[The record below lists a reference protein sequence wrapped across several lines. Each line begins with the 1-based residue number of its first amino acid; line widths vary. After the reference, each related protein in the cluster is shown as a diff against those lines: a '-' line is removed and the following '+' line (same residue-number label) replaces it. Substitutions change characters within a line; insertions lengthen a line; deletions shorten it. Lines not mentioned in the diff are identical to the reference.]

1 MATNTETGGF
11 GRFFQQYTKTWMHA
25 VATAGLTAFGLLSFV
40 HRGFVLLAL
49 ACYIVPPIVLYITR
63 RGDDAAG
70 SSMSPTDAA
79 LAEQSESD
87 GNERNGG
94 ERIEPEDRSAPESG
108 ADSLG
113 PPPAE
118 PESRSESSREDERES
133 LEGTSTT
140 DREPEPRPSSEPT
153 ADAEPSTESAGTAAS
168 ESEVDE
174 PAGET
179 ELTGEAD
186 PAAEGAAPASESH
199 DEGETDSESEPE
211 PEWRHAEAP
220 TDATL
225 LDAAVA
231 DRSSAVAVGEGGVVA
246 TTDGEEWSITLEDG
260 PAAQGQTLHG
270 VDVTEDGEAA
280 WVAGD
285 GGAVGRLELD
295 TGRHTDYSAPD
306 DRTDNLAGIAVAGS
320 EGDETVLVINGSGE
334 VLRGRYRDG
343 DCSWD
348 APVQPGSGSSLS
360 DVVLVD
366 SSVGYCCDTNDGVF
380 ATDDGGER
388 FEPIG
393 IDGADGTPT
402 GLAGGEDGSC
412 FLCTDAGVVHRY
424 DGSRWTPERVCEDAL
439 TGIARVGDRL
449 AVCTADGTIHER
461 DGPTADWERADAD
474 APAELEA
481 IALGDDLGV
490 AVAGEGTVLERR

>member
-1 MATNTETGGF
+1 MATNTEPSGF

-63 RGDDAAG
+63 RGGDATG

-79 LAEQSESD
+79 LAEHEEPSES
-87 GNERNGG
+87 ERT
-94 ERIEPEDRSAPESG
+94 EPEGRSAPESG

-118 PESRSESSREDERES
+118 SDSRAESPSGDGRES
-133 LEGTSTT
+133 LEGASTT
-140 DREPEPRPSSEPT
+140 DREPEVEPEPRPSSESA
-153 ADAEPSTESAGTAAS
+153 ADAEPSTESTAAAASGSEGDESAGEAETATEDTAAAS
-168 ESEVDE
+168 E
-174 PAGET
+174 P
-179 ELTGEAD
+179 
-186 PAAEGAAPASESH
+186 H
-199 DEGETDSESEPE
+199 DGDETDSESYPE
-211 PEWRHAEAP
+211 PEWRPADVP

-231 DRSSAVAVGEGGVVA
+231 ERSSAVAVGEGGVVA
-246 TTDGEEWSITLEDG
+246 TTDGEEWSLVLEDG
-260 PAAQGQTLHG
+260 PAAQSQTLHG

-295 TGRHTDYSAPD
+295 SGRHTDYSAPD
-306 DRTDNLAGIAVAGS
+306 DRTDNLAGIAVAGTA
-320 EGDETVLVINGSGE
+320 GDETVLAINGSGE

-348 APVQPGSGSSLS
+348 EPATPGSGSSLS

-380 ATDDGGER
+380 ATEDGGER
-388 FEPIG
+388 FESIG
-393 IDGADGTPT
+393 IDDADGTPT
-402 GLAGGEDGSC
+402 GLAAGEDGTC
-412 FLCTDAGVVHRY
+412 HLCTDAGVVHRY
-424 DGSRWTPERVCEDAL
+424 DGSRWTPERVCDEGLA
-439 TGIARVGDRL
+439 GIARVEDRL
-449 AVCTADGTIHER
+449 AVCTVDGAIHER
-461 DGPTADWERADAD
+461 DGPTADWERVDAD
-474 APAELEA
+474 APAGLEA
-481 IALGDDLGV
+481 IALGGELGV
-490 AVAGEGTVLERR
+490 AVGGEGTTIERR

>member
-1 MATNTETGGF
+1 MATNTEPSGF

-79 LAEQSESD
+79 LAEHEEPD
-87 GNERNGG
+87 GS

-118 PESRSESSREDERES
+118 PDARAESPSEDGRES
-133 LEGTSTT
+133 LEGASTT
-140 DREPEPRPSSEPT
+140 DREPEVEPEPRPSSEPA
-153 ADAEPSTESAGTAAS
+153 ADAEPSTESTDAAAS

-174 PAGET
+174 SAGEPEPAT
-179 ELTGEAD
+179 EDT
-186 PAAEGAAPASESH
+186 AAVSEPH
-199 DEGETDSESEPE
+199 DEDEIDSESEPE
-211 PEWRHAEAP
+211 PEWRPADAP

-231 DRSSAVAVGEGGVVA
+231 GRSSAVAVGKDGVVA

-270 VDVTEDGEAA
+270 VDVTEDGQAT

-295 TGRHTDYSAPD
+295 SGRHTDYSAPD

-320 EGDETVLVINGSGE
+320 EGDETVLLINGSGE

-348 APVQPGSGSSLS
+348 EPATPGSGSSLS

-380 ATDDGGER
+380 ATEDGGER
-388 FEPIG
+388 FESIG

-402 GLAGGEDGSC
+402 GLAAGEDGTC
-412 FLCTDAGVVHRY
+412 YLCTDAGVVHRY
-424 DGSRWTPERVCEDAL
+424 DGSRWTPERVCEEAL
-439 TGIARVGDRL
+439 AGVARVGDRL
-449 AVCTADGTIHER
+449 AVCTADGAIHER
-461 DGPTADWERADAD
+461 DGPTADWKRADAD
-474 APAELEA
+474 ATAGLEA
-481 IALGDDLGV
+481 IALGDELGV
-490 AVAGEGTVLERR
+490 AVGSEGTVIERR

>member
-1 MATNTETGGF
+1 MATNTEPSGF
-11 GRFFQQYTKTWMHA
+11 GGFFQQYTKTWMHA

-79 LAEQSESD
+79 LAEQSESN
-87 GNERNGG
+87 GNERNGD
-94 ERIEPEDRSAPESG
+94 ERIESEDRSAPESG

-118 PESRSESSREDERES
+118 PDARAESPSGDERES
-133 LEGTSTT
+133 LEESPTA
-140 DREPEPRPSSEPT
+140 DREPEIEAEAGSDPSSEPT
-153 ADAEPSTESAGTAAS
+153 ADAEPSTESTGAAAS
-168 ESEVDE
+168 ESGRDE
-174 PAGET
+174 PSDEAEPAT
-179 ELTGEAD
+179 ED
-186 PAAEGAAPASESH
+186 AAPTSEPR
-199 DEGETDSESEPE
+199 DESEPE
-211 PEWRHAEAP
+211 PEPEWRPADAP

-231 DRSSAVAVGEGGVVA
+231 GSSAVAVGEGGVV
-246 TTDGEEWSITLEDG
+246 TMTDGEEWSITLEDG

-270 VDVTEDGEAA
+270 VDATADGAVA

-295 TGRHTDYSAPD
+295 SGRHTDFSAPG
-306 DRTDNLAGIAVAGS
+306 DRTDNLAGIAVAGAA
-320 EGDETVLVINGSGE
+320 GDETVLLINGSGE
-334 VLRGRYRDG
+334 VLGGRYRDG

-348 APVQPGSGSSLS
+348 EPLQPGSGSSLS
-360 DVVLVD
+360 DAILVD
-366 SSVGYCCDTNDGVF
+366 SSIGYCCDTNDGVF
-380 ATDDGGER
+380 ATEDGGES

-393 IDGADGTPT
+393 IDDADGTPT
-402 GLAGGEDGSC
+402 GLAAGEDGTC

-424 DGSRWTPERVCEDAL
+424 DGSRWTPERVCEETL
-439 TGIARVGDRL
+439 SGIARVGDRL
-449 AVCTADGTIHER
+449 AVCTADGAIHER

-474 APAELEA
+474 ATAGLEA
-481 IALGDDLGV
+481 IALGDELGV
-490 AVAGEGTVLERR
+490 AVGGEGTVVERR

>member
-1 MATNTETGGF
+1 MATNTEPSGF

-79 LAEQSESD
+79 LAEQDEP
-87 GNERNGG
+87 GG
-94 ERIEPEDRSAPESG
+94 SERIESEDRSAPESG

-118 PESRSESSREDERES
+118 PDARAESPSGDERES
-133 LEGTSTT
+133 LEESPTA
-140 DREPEPRPSSEPT
+140 DREPEAEAKAESEPSSEPA
-153 ADAEPSTESAGTAAS
+153 ADVEPSTRSTDAAVS
-168 ESEVDE
+168 GSEVDE
-174 PAGET
+174 SAGEPEPAT
-179 ELTGEAD
+179 EGT
-186 PAAEGAAPASESH
+186 AAASEPH
-199 DEGETDSESEPE
+199 DEDETDSESEPE
-211 PEWRHAEAP
+211 PEPEWRHADAP

-231 DRSSAVAVGEGGVVA
+231 ERSSAVAVGEGGVVA
-246 TTDGEEWSITLEDG
+246 GTDGEEWSLLLEDG

-306 DRTDNLAGIAVAGS
+306 DRTDNLAGIAVAGAA
-320 EGDETVLVINGSGE
+320 GDETVLAINGSGE

-348 APVQPGSGSSLS
+348 EPATPGSGSSLS
-360 DVVLVD
+360 GIVLD
-366 SSVGYCCDTNDGVF
+366 GEVGYCCDTNDGVF

-388 FEPIG
+388 FESIG
-393 IDGADGTPT
+393 IDGADGTPA
-402 GLAGGEDGSC
+402 GLAAGEDGTC
-412 FLCTDAGVVHRY
+412 HLCTDAGVVHRY
-424 DGSRWTPERVCEDAL
+424 DGSRWTPERVCDEGLA
-439 TGIARVGDRL
+439 GIARVGDRL
-449 AVCTADGTIHER
+449 AVCTADGAIHER
-461 DGPTADWERADAD
+461 DGPTDDWERADAD
-474 APAELEA
+474 ATAGLEA

-490 AVAGEGTVLERR
+490 AVGSEGTVIERR